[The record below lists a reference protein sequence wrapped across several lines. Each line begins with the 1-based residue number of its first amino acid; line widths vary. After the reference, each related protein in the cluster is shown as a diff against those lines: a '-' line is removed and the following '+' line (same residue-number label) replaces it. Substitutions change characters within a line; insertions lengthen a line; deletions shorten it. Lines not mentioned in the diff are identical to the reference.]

1 MRYLYQQ
8 VLSFTAVVF
17 VTALA
22 VGMVTFRI
30 TKDQIYSREASQLEM
45 VYQNIK
51 GERISVE
58 LLEETRDWLEAPF
71 NLKFYWYDAN
81 NQRQYPL
88 IIDDEKDQSE
98 DYRLDQPKIHKM
110 LSEGSYGLVPF
121 DMGFDAENPDAFAL
135 AIPLVDEK
143 TQTYRGYLMIG
154 QDAATIHNSV
164 QNLKVSIM
172 CGVGVA
178 SLLAIL
184 LAYMLASYHSWRINR
199 LRRATHSVIQGEYS
213 FIDYPHRWHDEFD
226 ALANDFNQMIGSLQ
240 ASKLEI
246 DHQEKI
252 RHQLIM
258 DIAHELRTPLTTMN
272 GLLEGLRYHIFKKD
286 KEERSLKLLYHEIQ
300 RLIRLVNENLDY
312 EKIRAREISLR
323 PVTFS
328 LKAFFEDFMIQAQE
342 LAAKKEDTLLLEVA
356 EGTQVYADLDRFR
369 QIIFNIVNNAIQF
382 TSGGTI
388 QIEAKN
394 IEEGACQI
402 EITDTGIGMT
412 DEEMENIW
420 ERCYKADE
428 SRKSNLYGESGLG
441 LSIVKELMEAH
452 NARINV
458 TSQKGKGTTFRLM
471 FPAQPENKERTEERK
486 K

>member
-286 KEERSLKLLYHEIQ
+286 KEERSLKLLYHETQ

-356 EGTQVYADLDRFR
+356 EETQVYADLDRFR

-420 ERCYKADE
+420 ERFYKADE

-471 FPAQPENKERTEERK
+471 FPAQPENKERTEEGK

>member
-1 MRYLYQQ
+1 
-8 VLSFTAVVF
+8 
-17 VTALA
+17 
-22 VGMVTFRI
+22 
-30 TKDQIYSREASQLEM
+30 
-45 VYQNIK
+45 
-51 GERISVE
+51 
-58 LLEETRDWLEAPF
+58 
-71 NLKFYWYDAN
+71 
-81 NQRQYPL
+81 
-88 IIDDEKDQSE
+88 
-98 DYRLDQPKIHKM
+98 
-110 LSEGSYGLVPF
+110 
-121 DMGFDAENPDAFAL
+121 
-135 AIPLVDEK
+135 
-143 TQTYRGYLMIG
+143 
-154 QDAATIHNSV
+154 
-164 QNLKVSIM
+164 
-172 CGVGVA
+172 
-178 SLLAIL
+178 
-184 LAYMLASYHSWRINR
+184 MLASYHSWRINR

-286 KEERSLKLLYHEIQ
+286 KEERSLKLLYHETQ

-356 EGTQVYADLDRFR
+356 EETQVYADLDRFR

-420 ERCYKADE
+420 ERFYKADE